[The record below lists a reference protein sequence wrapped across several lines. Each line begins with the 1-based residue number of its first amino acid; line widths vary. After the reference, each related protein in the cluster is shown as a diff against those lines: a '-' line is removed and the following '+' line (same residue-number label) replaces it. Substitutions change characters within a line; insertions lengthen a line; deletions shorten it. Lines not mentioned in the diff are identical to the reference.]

1 MKGLKE
7 IAVQHK
13 NNLSFK
19 LTKYLIYKLFFA
31 SLLKQGNKTKARL
44 KLGKINYFL
53 KKLVKNQSPQHLVY
67 LAVNALRP
75 PL

>member
-1 MKGLKE
+1 MSGLKD
-7 IAVQHK
+7 IVSQHK
-13 NNLSFK
+13 HNLSFK

-44 KLGKINYFL
+44 KLSKINYFL
-53 KKLVKNQSPQHLVY
+53 KKIIKNQSPQHLVY
-67 LAVNALRP
+67 LAVNNLRP